1 MAPPSLDQEYAYYD
15 KSNSAGSSG
24 APPTATSHVVGGQQP
39 QEPPSQEDHQRQTQ
53 FVQKGL
59 GARPMMQQQQDA
71 QQQDDSR
78 DGSAARD
85 QQEDQENQG
94 DATEGD
100 DALLDLEQLEELQHE
115 AERMKALGNKH
126 MAAQVRGLRKFN
138 DRPGRKGHKKISS
151 IYCID
156 RGIFFILLLSFD
168 ANQTDLFE
176 TYLSIFFLIWTSPSN
191 RNTLVHTMLIQLHFS
206 SHLSDRVVMS
216 SFRIGRQL
224 CCH

>member
-1 MAPPSLDQEYAYYD
+1 MAPPSLDQDYAYYD

-39 QEPPSQEDHQRQTQ
+39 QEPSPQEDHQRQTQ

-126 MAAQVRGLRKFN
+126 MAAQVRGLMR
-138 DRPGRKGHKKISS
+138 SM
-151 IYCID
+151 ID
-156 RGIFFILLLSFD
+156 RAGKDTKNIRRLLTLTE
-168 ANQTDLFE
+168 QTYLI
-176 TYLSIFFLIWTSPSN
+176 YLSIFF
-191 RNTLVHTMLIQLHFS
+191 
-206 SHLSDRVVMS
+206 
-216 SFRIGRQL
+216 
-224 CCH
+224 